1 MLPPRLDNLAFIGQL
16 ATFQHVL
23 TAALQVRRSVV
34 TKGKGSRLGAARWLC
49 TPVCPLAS
57 RCLLPRPQ
65 FTSDRPL
72 PRPLP
77 SPPAVALAGGS
88 AAGRGGTAAP
98 GGAAGRCGQAAGGR
112 SGRSRGSRG
121 SWFWLQLPVCSGN
134 CDTHLSGGKT
144 LHVRSAPQPTNR
156 RAAHLQAW
164 WERFSFPRSNNYI
177 WALHGGLHGGW
188 GLRVGVWEPVTGA
201 GGAALLAVAARF
213 EAYPALPRLPLTL
226 PPAAITSAPV
236 LLPSPGAGKYHDGIV
251 KEIKGSA
258 RAYPAWN
265 PVGELFGYIKNSLY
279 APLFPAHAGLRRKG
293 AAAGGGGGGKAGAAP
308 ALAVAASSV
317 E

>member
-1 MLPPRLDNLAFIGQL
+1 MWPSSRWAQRAQQGQQGQLVLAAAACLQRKLRHTPQRGEDLTCTLCAPTNQPPR
-16 ATFQHVL
+16 
-23 TAALQVRRSVV
+23 RSPAGLV
-34 TKGKGSRLGAARWLC
+34 GA
-49 TPVCPLAS
+49 
-57 RCLLPRPQ
+57 
-65 FTSDRPL
+65 
-72 PRPLP
+72 
-77 SPPAVALAGGS
+77 
-88 AAGRGGTAAP
+88 
-98 GGAAGRCGQAAGGR
+98 
-112 SGRSRGSRG
+112 
-121 SWFWLQLPVCSGN
+121 LQLPPQQQL
-134 CDTHLSGGKT
+134 HLGPARWATRWLGPEGGS
-144 LHVRSAPQPTNR
+144 LGASH
-156 RAAHLQAW
+156 W
-164 WERFSFPRSNNYI
+164 
-177 WALHGGLHGGW
+177 GW
-188 GLRVGVWEPVTGA
+188 GAT
-201 GGAALLAVAARF
+201 LLAVAARSG
-213 EAYPALPRLPLTL
+213 APPALPRLPLTL